1 MTGVASFQ
9 DVPYTPEESAEH
21 LEAVKVTLIS
31 SVEGEFRTTVVTIQQ
46 AGAASTEAPSQLALN
61 DPSED
66 EINDTGSSLTAP
78 VVGVANASAE
88 SRDGLSF
95 RTETP
100 MPAMLVA
107 KGVNLRPSGP
117 GMIRTGFVVFLVYW
131 AM

>member
-1 MTGVASFQ
+1 M
-9 DVPYTPEESAEH
+9 
-21 LEAVKVTLIS
+21 
-31 SVEGEFRTTVVTIQQ
+31 TIQQ
-46 AGAASTEAPSQLALN
+46 AEAASTEAPSQLALN

-66 EINDTGSSLTAP
+66 EINDTSSSLTAP
-78 VVGVANASAE
+78 VSVANASAE

-107 KGVNLRPSGP
+107 KGVNLCPSGP
-117 GMIRTGFVVFLVYW
+117 GMIRTGFLVLLVYW